1 MTALPPDVARALDDF
16 VTGARTAFA
25 ESLVA
30 IVLYGSAA
38 ENALR
43 PSSDVNVIVVLEE
56 FDAARA
62 QRLRPAATV
71 AHAAVNLSAMY
82 LLREEVPAVAAA
94 FAQKFAD
101 VRRRRRVLYG
111 EDVFAALD
119 VPRHA
124 LVTRLDQVLLNLML
138 RLRAAYVRRGQ
149 HEEQLVGIVAD
160 ATGPLRTSAASLLEL
175 EGQATRSPKD
185 ALLRLAAS
193 FGPDWAPVLAR
204 LSQARERTLDPG
216 EAPATLMRLVELA
229 RLMRERVRALAR

>member
-1 MTALPPDVARALDDF
+1 VSQLPPDVARVLDDF
-16 VTGARTAFA
+16 VAGVRAAFA
-25 ESLVA
+25 DSLVA

-43 PSSDVNVIVVLEE
+43 PSSDVNVIVVLETFE
-56 FDAARA
+56 AARA
-62 QRLRPAATV
+62 ERVRPAATM

-111 EDVFAALD
+111 DDVFAGLDIPRRAL
-119 VPRHA
+119 
-124 LVTRLDQVLLNLML
+124 LTRLDQVLLNLTL

-160 ATGPLRTSAASLLEL
+160 VTGPLRTAAASLLEL
-175 EGQATRSPKD
+175 EGRPTRSPKA
-185 ALLRLAAS
+185 ALAQLATS
-193 FGPDWAPVLAR
+193 FGPEWATLLAQ
-204 LSQARERTLDPG
+204 LSEARERKLDPG
-216 EAPATLMRLVELA
+216 AAGAALIRLVQLA